1 MAGLGWIFWA
11 KLGSALLMGVGATA
25 NMIFTS
31 MDVVDK
37 SEKFQEKL
45 KEKKEKEKE
54 KSEDMED

>member
-54 KSEDMED
+54 K